1 MVNFNNLEKDVV
13 LKYADL
19 AVIPLSDSDLLK
31 DQKGS
36 GVKVYT
42 SSQLITRL
50 PILIGQLKAGNNS
63 ADLINELRQF
73 ISLLYRN
80 NMISKHIYNHLIDY
94 VSSNIKTIIV

>member
-1 MVNFNNLEKDVV
+1 MV

-19 AVIPLSDSDLLK
+19 AGIPLSDSDLEK

-36 GVKVYT
+36 GVKVYRP
-42 SSQLITRL
+42 SQLITRL

-63 ADLINELRQF
+63 VDLINELRQ
-73 ISLLYRN
+73 IIYLLYRN

-94 VSSNIKTIIV
+94 VSSNIKNIIV